1 MKISKLILAVVSA
14 AVLLGALTSAASAGR
29 LSNSSQTGITLWRT
43 LNFTGPFGTVEC
55 EVLLAGTY
63 HSRTITKTA
72 GSLIGY
78 ITAGTILGCRRGSA
92 TINQA
97 SFPWHRRYRSFSG
110 TLPNITSIEET
121 ISGAEWTIRE
131 PTFGA
136 TCTVRAANGTSIGT
150 YTREA
155 GGAITRAAASSTAN
169 RCEGALNA
177 EGTLSGSETNV
188 ATALTGGSRI
198 TVTLI

>member
-1 MKISKLILAVVSA
+1 MKLTRLLLALA
-14 AVLLGALTSAASAGR
+14 GATVLLAALTSAASAGR
-29 LSNSSQTGITLWRT
+29 LSNSSQTNAILWRSWQ
-43 LNFTGPFGTVEC
+43 FAGPFGTFEC
-55 EVLLAGTY
+55 EVLFAGTY
-63 HSRTITKTA
+63 HSRTINKTV

-78 ITAGTILGCRRGSA
+78 ITSGTILGCRRGSA

-97 SFPWHRRYRSFSG
+97 SLPWHRRYRSFSG
-110 TLPNITSIEET
+110 TLPNITTIEET
-121 ISGAEWTIRE
+121 VSGAEWTIRE

-136 TCTVRAANGTSIGT
+136 TCTVRAVNGTSIFT
-150 YTREA
+150 YAREA
-155 GGAITRAAASSTAN
+155 GGAITRAAISGSN

-188 ATALTGGSRI
+188 VERLGGARL